1 MSKNLKEDEI
11 PDLFPIAGSNYYF
24 DLDELSQSIRIER
37 TESIDDIL
45 GEAKKKLKKN
55 KEEDDEETED
65 EIEPYSQI
73 IDITKWETLKVM
85 IDAVLNEAA
94 PVDEAMG
101 FNKLAEQLSIPFR
114 LSFNTLIKYKIIKE
128 ENGR

>member
-1 MSKNLKEDEI
+1 MSKNLKEDDEI
-11 PDLFPIAGSNYYF
+11 PELFPIAGSNYYF

-55 KEEDDEETED
+55 KEEDDDED
-65 EIEPYSQI
+65 DEVEPYAQI
-73 IDITKWETLKVM
+73 IDITKWETIKVM
-85 IDAVLNEAA
+85 VDAVLNESA

>member
-55 KEEDDEETED
+55 KEEDDEEAED

>member
-1 MSKNLKEDEI
+1 MNKNLKEDEI

-85 IDAVLNEAA
+85 IDAVLNEVA